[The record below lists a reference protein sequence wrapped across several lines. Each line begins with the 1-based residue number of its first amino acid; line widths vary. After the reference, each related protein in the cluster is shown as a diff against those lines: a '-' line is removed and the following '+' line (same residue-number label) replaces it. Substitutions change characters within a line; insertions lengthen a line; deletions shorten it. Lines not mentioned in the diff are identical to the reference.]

1 MWPIAKPATERRVAA
16 IVVLVFVIA
25 GCAWI
30 LLSDL
35 LLYAIVH
42 DRAAVARLETA
53 KGWGFV
59 ALAALLVYVVTRRMA
74 ARLAKTTKTISAVL
88 ESIGDGVLI
97 LGPDRAITYANPA
110 SRQMLRAGALDDLHG
125 VGAQEFSRRF
135 RVSYP
140 DGRLVPP
147 DQFVSQRV
155 FDEAGPIR
163 YTAMLY
169 PPGGAEVVVSC
180 TAAGVRSEMESP
192 ADIVVSVMHDITV
205 PEHLNRLRDEL
216 FSSVAHAIKT
226 PVAVIKSASQIASGA
241 TAEHA
246 RRSSAII
253 ERQCGRIDRLVENLL
268 VLSRIRS
275 GTLQLHPAR
284 VDLSLMV
291 KNVADEI
298 GRFSRGHAISVH
310 VTAQPQVHVD
320 PERFAIVLRNT
331 IHSACR
337 SSRAD
342 DPITVWLNRTA
353 GDHAEIAISYQP
365 HPSNIDEDA
374 EEPSFDD
381 VAVSR
386 YVTTMIVEAHLGTLT
401 ERSEDGDTTLRIRIP
416 AIPEGA

>member
-1 MWPIAKPATERRVAA
+1 
-16 IVVLVFVIA
+16 
-25 GCAWI
+25 
-30 LLSDL
+30 
-35 LLYAIVH
+35 
-42 DRAAVARLETA
+42 
-53 KGWGFV
+53 
-59 ALAALLVYVVTRRMA
+59 
-74 ARLAKTTKTISAVL
+74 
-88 ESIGDGVLI
+88 
-97 LGPDRAITYANPA
+97 
-110 SRQMLRAGALDDLHG
+110 

-155 FDEAGPIR
+155 FDEPGPIR
-163 YTAMLY
+163 YTAILY
-169 PPGGAEVVVSC
+169 PPDGAEVVVSC

-205 PEHLNRLRDEL
+205 TEHLNRLRDEL
-216 FSSVAHAIKT
+216 FSNVAHAIKT

-241 TAEHA
+241 SAEHA
-246 RRSSAII
+246 RRSSVII

-298 GRFSRGHAISVH
+298 GRFSGGHAISVH
-310 VTAQPQVHVD
+310 VTAHPQVQAD

-337 SSRAD
+337 SSRPD
-342 DPITVWLNRTA
+342 GPITVWLNRTA
-353 GDHAEIAISYQP
+353 GDNAEIAISYQP
-365 HPSNIDEDA
+365 RPSNIDEDP

-401 ERSEDGDTTLRIRIP
+401 ERSEEGDTTLRIRIP